1 MSELTPL
8 LNESVEKAAKKL
20 LVHFK
25 EQYGAMIF
33 IPLGVSEDTTPAKV
47 VPSIVPAFEQTM
59 LAVQGDTIAIYMQD
73 DRVWYV
79 FDSFMNAFFDS
90 LNFIAK
96 TAMNALGL
104 KMMWADFKVSLAN
117 RKTENP
123 EGYTRWK
130 NNLSLVIQ
138 WVFEEIANDLK
149 AQGKNVIITNGT
161 ENFNSIS
168 ESIEKLEIFA

>member
-33 IPLGVSEDTTPAKV
+33 IPLGVSENTTPAKV

-73 DRVWYV
+73 DRV
-79 FDSFMNAFFDS
+79 
-90 LNFIAK
+90 
-96 TAMNALGL
+96 
-104 KMMWADFKVSLAN
+104 
-117 RKTENP
+117 
-123 EGYTRWK
+123 
-130 NNLSLVIQ
+130 
-138 WVFEEIANDLK
+138 
-149 AQGKNVIITNGT
+149 
-161 ENFNSIS
+161 
-168 ESIEKLEIFA
+168 